1 MLTTEE
7 TKLITERLG
16 RAPNVTE
23 THVFDAMWSEHCS
36 YKSSKYWLKQLYTE
50 GEHVIS
56 GPGENAGVIDIG
68 DGDKLVFKIESHNHP
83 SYIEPYQGAA
93 TGVGGIMRDIF
104 TMGARPIANLNSLH
118 FGSTNDRRV
127 IDGVVKGIADY
138 GNCVGVPTVS
148 SKCHFFDCYTENP
161 LVNAMTVGYTNKEI
175 FTSVPNKK
183 GIVVYVGAKT
193 GRDGIGGAIMASEE
207 FTEGEDKRPTVQ
219 VGDPFQE
226 KLLLEASLELF
237 ETGTVIAAQDMGAA
251 GILSST
257 SEVALKGNYGIE
269 IDLATVPL
277 REEGMEPW
285 EILLSES
292 QERMLFVLEYDA
304 LSVFK
309 DVVKIFEKWDLDCFT
324 IGVLTDT
331 NNFVVKVNEETV
343 CDIPLEA
350 LDAPILER
358 PYAKPTHNPAVRD
371 QFPEIITDFD
381 MRWVWE
387 QYDSQ
392 VMGNTIKSFEQVAI
406 VRIPDSKK
414 AIVMITHSNAFLCKH
429 NPAKGVAIIIKEC
442 YNILKNHGSI
452 PLGITNCLN
461 FGNPENKH
469 VMHEFVET
477 VTSMK
482 DVCKKLKFPVVS
494 GNVSFYNETSGKGIM
509 PTPVIGAV
517 GLIENYEDGNYNISG
532 Q

>member
-1 MLTTEE
+1 MLANNEIELINKRLERQPNTTE
-7 TKLITERLG
+7 L
-16 RAPNVTE
+16 
-23 THVFDAMWSEHCS
+23 HVFDAMWSEHCS
-36 YKSSKYWLKQLYTE
+36 YKSSKYWLKQLYT
-50 GEHVIS
+50 GYDGDHVIS

-68 DGDKLVFKIESHNHP
+68 GGDKIVFKIESHNHP

-118 FGSTNDRRV
+118 FGSTDDRRV

-148 SKCHFFDCYTENP
+148 SKCHFFECYRENP

-175 FTSVPNKK
+175 FTSIPNKK

-257 SEVALKGNYGIE
+257 SEVALKGGYGID
-269 IDLATVPL
+269 IDISKIPL
-277 REEGMEPW
+277 REDGMEPW

-292 QERMLFVLEYDA
+292 QERMLFVLNSEKTGEVE
-304 LSVFK
+304 S
-309 DVVKIFEKWDLDCFT
+309 IFQKWDLDYVS
-324 IGVLTDT
+324 IGTLTDT
-331 NNFVVKVNEETV
+331 NNFTVRVKDEVV

-350 LDAPILER
+350 LDAPELQR
-358 PYAKPTHNPAVRD
+358 PTVKVKREDINIPVV
-371 QFPEIITDFD
+371 TDFD
-381 MRWVWE
+381 MNWVWE

-392 VMGNTIKSFEQVAI
+392 VIGNTIQGPQADPAI
-406 VRIPDSKK
+406 VRIPNSKK
-414 AIVMITHSNAFLCKH
+414 AIAMTTLSCAPFCYYNPRSGIRNIIYDCYYKLMSVNA
-429 NPAKGVAIIIKEC
+429 
-442 YNILKNHGSI
+442 I

-461 FGNPENKH
+461 FGNPENPS
-469 VMHEFVET
+469 VMHDFKEVCIGMSET
-477 VTSMK
+477 
-482 DVCKKLKFPVVS
+482 CEELLFPVVS

-509 PTPVIGAV
+509 PTPVIGGV
-517 GLIENYEDGNYNISG
+517 GLIQDYENSDYNISR
-532 Q
+532 

>member
-7 TKLITERLG
+7 TELIKGTLERV
-16 RAPNVTE
+16 PNVTE

-50 GEHVIS
+50 GKHVIS
-56 GPGENAGVIDIG
+56 GPGENAGVVDIG

-83 SYIEPYQGAA
+83 SFIEPYQGAA

-118 FGSTNDRRV
+118 FGLPENSRRV

-138 GNCVGVPTVS
+138 GNCVGIPTVS
-148 SKCHFFDCYTENP
+148 SKCYFSDCYTENP

-183 GIVVYVGAKT
+183 GVIVYVGAKT

-269 IDLATVPL
+269 IDLANVPL

-292 QERMLFVLEYDA
+292 QERMLFVLDQDKLVA
-304 LSVFK
+304 STSIT
-309 DVVKIFEKWDLDCFT
+309 KIFEKWDLDCF
-324 IGVLTDT
+324 ILGRLTDT
-331 NNFVVKVNEETV
+331 NNFVVKIQEKTV
-343 CDIPLEA
+343 CDIPLKA

-358 PYAKPTHNPAVRD
+358 SYAKDPLGGIL
-371 QFPEIITDFD
+371 QLPEIITDFN
-381 MRWVWE
+381 MNWVWE

-392 VMGNTIKSFEQVAI
+392 VMGNTIHGLHKDPAI
-406 VRIPDSKK
+406 VRIPN
-414 AIVMITHSNAFLCKH
+414 SN
-429 NPAKGVAIIIKEC
+429 KGVAITTMSDAHMCNHNPRKGVASIIENC
-442 YNILKNHGSI
+442 YNKLKAVGAE

-461 FGNPENKH
+461 FGNPENKY

-477 VTSMK
+477 VTSMTET
-482 DVCKKLKFPVVS
+482 CKELKFPVVS

-509 PTPVIGAV
+509 PTPVIGGV
-517 GLIENYEDGNYNISG
+517 GLML
-532 Q
+532 

>member
-1 MLTTEE
+1 MLANNEIELINKRLERQPNTTE
-7 TKLITERLG
+7 L
-16 RAPNVTE
+16 
-23 THVFDAMWSEHCS
+23 HVFDAMWSEHCS
-36 YKSSKYWLKQLYTE
+36 YKSSKYWLKQLYT
-50 GEHVIS
+50 GYDGDHVIS

-68 DGDKLVFKIESHNHP
+68 GGDKIVFKIESHNHP

-118 FGSTNDRRV
+118 FGSTDDKRV

-148 SKCHFFDCYTENP
+148 SKCHFFECYRENP

-175 FTSVPNKK
+175 FTSIPNKK

-207 FTEGEDKRPTVQ
+207 FIEGEDKRPTVQ

-257 SEVALKGNYGIE
+257 SEVALKGGYGID
-269 IDLATVPL
+269 IDISKIPL
-277 REEGMEPW
+277 REDGMEPW

-292 QERMLFVLEYDA
+292 QERMLFVLNSEKTGEVE
-304 LSVFK
+304 S
-309 DVVKIFEKWDLDCFT
+309 IFQKWDLDYVS
-324 IGVLTDT
+324 IGTLTDT
-331 NNFVVKVNEETV
+331 NNFTVRVKDEVV

-350 LDAPILER
+350 LDAPELQR
-358 PYAKPTHNPAVRD
+358 PTVKVKREDINIPVV
-371 QFPEIITDFD
+371 TDFD
-381 MRWVWE
+381 MNWVWE

-392 VMGNTIKSFEQVAI
+392 VIGNTIQGPQADPAI
-406 VRIPDSKK
+406 VRIPNSKK
-414 AIVMITHSNAFLCKH
+414 AIAMTTLSCAPFCYYNPRSGIRNIIYDCYYKLMSVNA
-429 NPAKGVAIIIKEC
+429 
-442 YNILKNHGSI
+442 I

-461 FGNPENKH
+461 FGNPENPS
-469 VMHEFVET
+469 VMHDFKEVCIGMSET
-477 VTSMK
+477 
-482 DVCKKLKFPVVS
+482 CEELLFPVVS

-509 PTPVIGAV
+509 PTPVIKP
-517 GLIENYEDGNYNISG
+517 
-532 Q
+532 